1 MAKDAL
7 DALHT
12 YLVAVDGGEAG
23 YNALAMAADLAK
35 KHRAH
40 LHLVHVI
47 EVPRALALDADLSSA
62 VREGERVLQR
72 AERIAADYGLS
83 VQGDLVQARQAGH
96 AVVDEAVERGAD
108 VIILGVDYK
117 RPLGQ
122 FQLGRLAQYVLEHAP
137 VLVWLVRYPSPE
149 VR

>member
-23 YNALAMAADLAK
+23 YNALAIAADLAK
-35 KHRAH
+35 KHHAH

-47 EVPRALALDADLSSA
+47 EVPRALALDADLSIA
-62 VREGERVLQR
+62 VREGERVLQQ
-72 AERIAADYGLS
+72 AERIAADHGVN

-108 VIILGVDYK
+108 VIVLGVDYK

-137 VLVWLVRYPSPE
+137 VLVWLVRYPSGE

>member
-12 YLVAVDGGEAG
+12 YLVPVDGTEAG
-23 YNALAMAADLAK
+23 YRALTVAADLAK

-47 EVPRALALDADLSSA
+47 EVPRALALDADLSAA

-72 AERIAADYGLS
+72 AEKLAGDYGVS
-83 VQGDLVQARQAGH
+83 VQGDLIQARQAGH

-108 VIILGVDYK
+108 VIVLGVEYK

-122 FQLGRLAQYVLEHAP
+122 FELGRLAQYVLEHAP
-137 VLVWLVRYPSPE
+137 VLVWLVRYPSTE

>member
-83 VQGDLVQARQAGH
+83 GQGDLVQARQAGH

>member
-12 YLVAVDGGEAG
+12 YLVAVDGTEAG
-23 YNALAMAADLAK
+23 YRALAVAADLAK
-35 KHRAH
+35 KHRSH

-47 EVPRALALDADLSSA
+47 EVPRALALDADLSAA
-62 VREGERVLQR
+62 VRQGERILQK
-72 AERIAADYGLS
+72 AEQIAADYGMN

-108 VIILGVDYK
+108 VIVLGVDYK

-122 FQLGRLAQYVLEHAP
+122 FELGRLAQYVLEHAP

>member
-108 VIILGVDYK
+108 MIILGVDYK

>member
-7 DALHT
+7 DAFHT

-23 YNALAMAADLAK
+23 YHALAIAADLAK

-47 EVPRALALDADLSSA
+47 EVPRALAIDADLSDE
-62 VREGERVLQR
+62 VRGGERVLQR
-72 AERIAADYGLS
+72 AEQIAGEYGLD

-108 VIILGVDYK
+108 VIVLGVDYK

-137 VLVWLVRYPSPE
+137 VLVWLVRYPSAE

>member
-137 VLVWLVRYPSPE
+137 VLVWLVRYPSAE

>member
-1 MAKDAL
+1 MAKDVL
-7 DALHT
+7 DVVHT

-35 KHRAH
+35 KHHAH
-40 LHLVHVI
+40 LHLIHVI
-47 EVPRALALDADLSSA
+47 EVPRALALDADLSAA

-72 AERIAADYGLS
+72 AERIAADHGLN

-96 AVVDEAVERGAD
+96 AVVDEAVERDAD
-108 VIILGVDYK
+108 VIVLGVDYK

-122 FQLGRLAQYVLEHAP
+122 FELGRLAKYVLEHAP
-137 VLVWLVRYPSPE
+137 VLVWLVRYPSAE

>member
-1 MAKDAL
+1 MPKDAL

-47 EVPRALALDADLSSA
+47 EVPRALALDADLSGA

-122 FQLGRLAQYVLEHAP
+122 FQLGRLAQHVLEHAP
-137 VLVWLVRYPSPE
+137 VLVWLVRYPSAE

>member
-7 DALHT
+7 DTLHT

-47 EVPRALALDADLSSA
+47 EVPRALALDADLSA
-62 VREGERVLQR
+62 EVRAGERVLQR
-72 AERIAADYGLS
+72 AEKIASEYGLN

-108 VIILGVDYK
+108 VIVLGVDYK

>member
-12 YLVAVDGGEAG
+12 YLVAVDGGDAG

-62 VREGERVLQR
+62 VREGERVLQQ

-122 FQLGRLAQYVLEHAP
+122 FQLGRLAQHVLEHAP
-137 VLVWLVRYPSPE
+137 VLVWLVRYPSAE

>member
-23 YNALAMAADLAK
+23 YNALAIAADLAK

-47 EVPRALALDADLSSA
+47 EVPRALALDADLSAA

-96 AVVDEAVERGAD
+96 AVVDEAVERGVD
-108 VIILGVDYK
+108 VIVLGVDYK

-122 FQLGRLAQYVLEHAP
+122 FELGRLAKYVLEHAP
-137 VLVWLVRYPSPE
+137 VLVWLVRYPSAE

>member
-12 YLVAVDGGEAG
+12 YLVAVDGTEAG
-23 YNALAMAADLAK
+23 YRALAVAADLAK
-35 KHRAH
+35 KHRSH

-47 EVPRALALDADLSSA
+47 EVPRALALDADLSAA
-62 VREGERVLQR
+62 VREGERILQR
-72 AERIAADYGLS
+72 AEQISAEYGMN

-108 VIILGVDYK
+108 VIVLGVEYK
-117 RPLGQ
+117 RPLGT
-122 FQLGRLAQYVLEHAP
+122 FELGRVPQYVLEHAP

>member
-7 DALHT
+7 DAVHT

-47 EVPRALALDADLSSA
+47 EVPRALALDADLSA
-62 VREGERVLQR
+62 EVREGERVLQR
-72 AERIAADYGLS
+72 AEKIAAEYGLN

-108 VIILGVDYK
+108 VIVLGADYK

>member
-12 YLVAVDGGEAG
+12 YLVAVDGTEAG
-23 YNALAMAADLAK
+23 YRALAVAADLAK
-35 KHRAH
+35 KHRSH

-47 EVPRALALDADLSSA
+47 EVPRALALDADLSAA
-62 VREGERVLQR
+62 VREGERILQR
-72 AERIAADYGLS
+72 AEQISAEYGMN

-108 VIILGVDYK
+108 VIVLGAEYK
-117 RPLGQ
+117 RPLGK
-122 FQLGRLAQYVLEHAP
+122 FELGRVPQYVLEHAP